1 MPMPT
6 TVLRG
11 NILFSGLFG
20 LPLTPSAVAANTSAE
35 QTFPFPG
42 LLLGVDYV
50 TGVSKPTSQAGL
62 SIGNVR
68 VSANNQ
74 VAITFSNNTGAAITP
89 TAGEI
94 YAFNVDRFEDAGL
107 PLPTGIT

>member
-11 NILFSGLFG
+11 NILFSVLCGLT
-20 LPLTPSAVAANTSAE
+20 LSPVAVAANTSAE
-35 QTFPFPG
+35 QLFPFPG
-42 LLLGVDYV
+42 LLVGVDYV
-50 TGVSKPTSQAGL
+50 TGVSKPSQQAGL

-74 VAITFSNNTGAAITP
+74 VGITFVNSTGASITP
-89 TAGEI
+89 TAAEV

-107 PLPTGIT
+107 PLPAGIT